1 MGDERFIV
9 MDNAQCFIS
18 PPWAEMGSDMTQ
30 ISQIHSQMRSSPV
43 TSPTTP
49 QADRVSSGNDPQ
61 PDRAEFSELSKF
73 LDSIKDLP
81 DVRVDKVAA
90 AKLAIERGDLDTDSV
105 LDQTVDRL
113 LEDL

>member
-1 MGDERFIV
+1 
-9 MDNAQCFIS
+9 
-18 PPWAEMGSDMTQ
+18 MTQ
-30 ISQIHSQMRSSPV
+30 ISPIHSQMSSSPV
-43 TSPTTP
+43 TSPVTP
-49 QADRVSSGNDPQ
+49 QADRVSSGSDPQ
-61 PDRAEFSELSKF
+61 SDRAEFSELSKF

-90 AKLAIERGDLDTDSV
+90 AKLAIERGDFDRDSV